1 MLAFQMEKA
10 RECGMDRV
18 RVLHI
23 APGANRALRRVTSP
37 ALARF
42 GDDAF
47 SVFSSLLCEP
57 PNFISRTSES
67 LFRPLMSKVN
77 ERAWADYLSDRY
89 AFLSD
94 DALGD

>member
-1 MLAFQMEKA
+1 
-10 RECGMDRV
+10 MDRV
-18 RVLHI
+18 RILHI
-23 APGANRALRRVTSP
+23 APGANRALRVTSP

-42 GDDAF
+42 GDDGF